1 MAWID
6 LILAIIFLLVG
17 SGCTVIV
24 LIGLP
29 GTWLMIA
36 LAFGLCLVQRLWAS
50 AGSDWLVPWWV
61 FVIGIV
67 IAIIGEVLEFMA
79 GALGA
84 KKGGA
89 SKKGMLGALI
99 GGFAGTILGTFF
111 IPIPIVGSLI
121 GAILGCGI
129 GAVIGEL
136 NARPDSRLK
145 DTIKPATGAV
155 VGRILGALAK
165 LPCAFV
171 VWVLLAVALFI
182 QPLKTIFG

>member
-1 MAWID
+1 MVWID
-6 LILAIIFLLVG
+6 LLLAVIFVVIG

-36 LAFGLCLVQRLWAS
+36 LAFGLCLVQRLWAPS
-50 AGSDWLVPWWV
+50 ESEWMVPWWV

-67 IAIIGEVLEFMA
+67 IAGVGEILEFMA

-89 SKKGMLGALI
+89 SKQGMFGALI
-99 GGFAGTILGTFF
+99 GGFAGTLIGTFT

-129 GAVIGEL
+129 GAILGEL
-136 NARPDSRLK
+136 KATPDAQLK
-145 DTIKPATGAV
+145 DTIRPAAGAV
-155 VGRILGALAK
+155 IGRILGALAK
-165 LPCAFV
+165 LPCALV
-171 VWVLLAVALFI
+171 VWIMLSVALML
-182 QPLKTIFG
+182 QPLRTIV

>member
-6 LILAIIFLLVG
+6 LLLAVLFMVIG

-36 LAFGLCLVQRLWAS
+36 LAFGLSLTQRLWAPS
-50 AGSDWLVPWWV
+50 GSEWLVPWWV
-61 FVIGIV
+61 FLIGIV

-89 SKKGMLGALI
+89 SKQGMLGALI
-99 GGFAGTILGTFF
+99 GGFAGTLIGTFV

-121 GAILGCGI
+121 GAIIGCGI
-129 GAVIGEL
+129 GAIIGEL
-136 NARPDSRLK
+136 KAAPTPSSRTRSSLLRGRWS
-145 DTIKPATGAV
+145 DGYSGHSQSCPAHWWSGY
-155 VGRILGALAK
+155 
-165 LPCAFV
+165 C
-171 VWVLLAVALFI
+171 
-182 QPLKTIFG
+182 

>member
-6 LILAIIFLLVG
+6 LLLAVIFMVIG

-36 LAFGLCLVQRLWAS
+36 LAFGLCLVQRLWAGS
-50 AGSDWLVPWWV
+50 GSDWLVPWWV
-61 FVIGIV
+61 FLIGIV

-89 SKKGMLGALI
+89 SKQGMLGALI
-99 GGFAGTILGTFF
+99 GGFAGTLIGTFT
-111 IPIPIVGSLI
+111 IPVPIVGSLI
-121 GAILGCGI
+121 GAIIGCGI

-136 NARPDSRLK
+136 KATPEAQLK
-145 DTIKPATGAV
+145 DTIKPAAGAV

-165 LPCAFV
+165 LPCALV
-171 VWVLLAVALFI
+171 VWILLSVALLL
-182 QPLKTIFG
+182 QPLRTIF

>member
-1 MAWID
+1 MNWLD
-6 LILAIIFLLVG
+6 LLLAICFLLLG
-17 SGCTVIV
+17 SGCTAIV

-29 GTWLMIA
+29 GTWIMIA
-36 LAFGLCLVQRLWAS
+36 LAFGIALLQRLWAP
-50 AGSDWLVPWWV
+50 AGSEWLVPWWV
-61 FVIGIV
+61 FVVAIV

-89 SKKGMLGALI
+89 SKQGMFGALI
-99 GGFAGTILGTFF
+99 GGFAGTILGTFL

-121 GAILGCGI
+121 GAILGCGV

-136 NARPDSRLK
+136 RVSPEVRIQ
-145 DTIKPATGAV
+145 DTLKPATGAV

-171 VWVLLAVALFI
+171 VWAMLTVALI
-182 QPLKTIFG
+182 MQPAKAIF

>member
-6 LILAIIFLLVG
+6 LFLAIIFVVIG
-17 SGCTVIV
+17 SGCTVVV

-29 GTWLMIA
+29 GTWVMIA
-36 LAFGLCLVQRLWAS
+36 LAFGLCAIQRLWAPS
-50 AGSDWLVPWWV
+50 GSEWMVPWWV
-61 FVIGIV
+61 FVISIV

-89 SKKGMLGALI
+89 SKQGMLGALI
-99 GGFAGTILGTFF
+99 GGFAGTIIGTFV

-136 NARPDSRLK
+136 KATPDAQLK
-145 DTIKPATGAV
+145 DTLKPAAGAV

-171 VWVLLAVALFI
+171 VWVLLSVALFLH
-182 QPLKTIFG
+182 PFKALS

>member
-1 MAWID
+1 M
-6 LILAIIFLLVG
+6 
-17 SGCTVIV
+17 
-24 LIGLP
+24 
-29 GTWLMIA
+29 
-36 LAFGLCLVQRLWAS
+36 
-50 AGSDWLVPWWV
+50 VPWWV
-61 FVIGIV
+61 FVISIV

-89 SKKGMLGALI
+89 SKQGMLGALI
-99 GGFAGTILGTFF
+99 GGFAGTIIGTFV

-136 NARPDSRLK
+136 KATPDAQLK
-145 DTIKPATGAV
+145 DTLKPAAGAV

-171 VWVLLAVALFI
+171 VWVLLSVALFLH
-182 QPLKTIFG
+182 PFKALS

>member
-6 LILAIIFLLVG
+6 LLLAIIFLLLG

-29 GTWLMIA
+29 GTWLMLA
-36 LAFGLCLVQRLWAS
+36 LAFGLCLLQRLWAPS
-50 AGSDWLVPWWV
+50 GSEWMVPWWV
-61 FVIGIV
+61 FLIGVV

-89 SKKGMLGALI
+89 SKKGMLGALL
-99 GGFAGTILGTFF
+99 GGFAGTILGTFL
-111 IPIPIVGSLI
+111 IPVPIVGSLI
-121 GAILGCGI
+121 GAIVGCGV
-129 GAVIGEL
+129 GAVVGEL
-136 NARPDSRLK
+136 MASPDSRIK

-171 VWVLLAVALFI
+171 VWVLLGVSLFI